1 MDHIDLV
8 PLIMGLV
15 GGLALFLFGLDL
27 MTNALKSLAGSGM
40 SSVLAKLTGNRFL
53 GAATGAFA
61 TAAVQS
67 SSVTTVLVVGFISA
81 GLMTLPQSIGVIMG
95 ANIGSTVTA
104 QIIAFQVMKY
114 ALVFVA
120 VGFAG
125 TLFTRRSVFNTY
137 GSVLIGLGMIFLGM
151 GFMSEATDP
160 LRSYQPFVDAMGHM
174 DIAVNQVA
182 IGRERLQQ
190 RIAFSEETQDK
201 AAALHKEVH
210 SAYRLAIRSLEEP
223 ELARRVIDMKRE
235 IRALFDQ
242 AVEHLAGRLQSS
254 EPNRTVLYRL
264 ETQTL
269 ECLHREYYFAKRI
282 AKAIAPQVD
291 PSAETGMFEVV
302 RD

>member
-160 LRSYQPFVDAMGHM
+160 LRTYQPFVDAMGHM
-174 DIAVNQVA
+174 DN
-182 IGRERLQQ
+182 
-190 RIAFSEETQDK
+190 
-201 AAALHKEVH
+201 
-210 SAYRLAIRSLEEP
+210 P
-223 ELARRVIDMKRE
+223 
-235 IRALFDQ
+235 
-242 AVEHLAGRLQSS
+242 
-254 EPNRTVLYRL
+254 VLGIL
-264 ETQTL
+264 
-269 ECLHREYYFAKRI
+269 I
-282 AKAIAPQVD
+282 
-291 PSAETGMFEVV
+291 VV
-302 RD
+302 C